1 MIACTLITIGV
12 AGLLGLAAVL
22 AYRRTRPFLPAQPR
36 EAETEPPSVRTATEA
51 HDGAGET
58 VVLPVVHTGAD
69 ETWSPLAAL
78 DEAGS
83 SPDLAT
89 EVELRA
95 QLAADLNQMMAD
107 FRFDLD
113 HIVDRAC
120 ARLDPYWAR
129 VDTDTGEWPVL
140 TDEGLH
146 RWMAGDYAT
155 VEAL

>member
-1 MIACTLITIGV
+1 MTDFLLFVVTPLGALF
-12 AGLLGLAAVL
+12 AGLATIVVPQ
-22 AYRRTRPFLPAQPR
+22 YRRVRPRAGSDPEPVHLPATPTADER
-36 EAETEPPSVRTATEA
+36 AAETVL
-51 HDGAGET
+51 
-58 VVLPVVHTGAD
+58 LPVVHTGAD

-89 EVELRA
+89 EIELRA
-95 QLAADLNQMMAD
+95 QLAAELNQMMAD

-129 VDTDTGEWPVL
+129 VDTDTGEWPAL